1 MSDTTTKLLL
11 PYILAA
17 QAQKHVTHN
26 EALRLLD
33 GLVQMSVPD
42 RDLSMPPGS
51 PVEGD
56 RYIVASAATGAWT
69 GWDDDIA
76 LFGDGIW
83 FRLPKQVGWRAWV
96 EDEGTL
102 VVWDGS
108 QWYDLSGVVG
118 SDGASAYD
126 VWIAEGN
133 TGSEADFLA
142 SLVGADG
149 APGPEGPEGPAGAD
163 GVAGSQGPAGADGAN
178 GADGTS
184 VTILG
189 LLASTGDLPGSGNT
203 PGDGYI
209 IAGDLHVWDGTQWN
223 NVGPIQGP
231 AGITWQGSWVTATD
245 YAISDAVAHLAASYL
260 CIADHTAGAATEPD
274 VGGSWAAHWDLL
286 AANGGTGATGAAG
299 ADGTDGA
306 VGPEGP
312 QGPPGADGADGA
324 SGADGVSGADG
335 IDGADG
341 FSLVWRGASATALTY
356 AANDVVANGGS
367 VYICVAAHTSATSD
381 EPGVGA
387 SWETNWDLFA
397 SGADLSIQGT
407 LGSGPVV
414 LARRAVNAQAGSYT
428 LVIGDEGAAIHM
440 TSASAVTLT
449 VPADSAVAFPIG
461 SEIEVVALGAGV
473 ISISGDTGVSIN
485 GVSAG
490 SADIAAQWQGAV
502 LRKYATDS
510 WLLIGAVGDVT

>member
-42 RDLSMPPGS
+42 RDLTSPPGS
-51 PVEGD
+51 PVDGD
-56 RYIVASAATGAWT
+56 RYIVAIGATGAWS
-69 GWDDDIA
+69 GWDGDIA

-102 VVWDGS
+102 VVWDGA
-108 QWYDLSGVVG
+108 QWYDLSGVIG
-118 SDGASAYD
+118 SDGASAFD

-133 TGSEADFLA
+133 LGTEADFLA

-149 APGPEGPEGPAGAD
+149 AQGPVGPEGSVGAD
-163 GVAGSQGPAGADGAN
+163 GAIGPQGPAGADGAN

-209 IAGDLHVWDGTQWN
+209 IAGDLHVWDGALWN

-231 AGITWQGSWVTATD
+231 AGIGWQGAWVTATD
-245 YAISDAVAHLAASYL
+245 YAISDAVAHLGASYF

-274 VGGSWAAHWDLL
+274 VGGSWAANCDLL
-286 AANGGTGATGAAG
+286 AAKGDPSATGPA
-299 ADGTDGA
+299 
-306 VGPEGP
+306 
-312 QGPPGADGADGA
+312 GADGADGA
-324 SGADGVSGADG
+324 MGLEGPQGPARTDGAEGAPGTDGVNGADGV
-335 IDGADG
+335 DGADG
-341 FSLVWRGASATALTY
+341 LSLVWRGAWATALTY
-356 AANDVVANGGS
+356 ATNDVVANGGS
-367 VYICVAAHTSATSD
+367 VYICVAA
-381 EPGVGA
+381 
-387 SWETNWDLFA
+387 
-397 SGADLSIQGT
+397 
-407 LGSGPVV
+407 
-414 LARRAVNAQAGSYT
+414 
-428 LVIGDEGAAIHM
+428 
-440 TSASAVTLT
+440 
-449 VPADSAVAFPIG
+449 
-461 SEIEVVALGAGV
+461 
-473 ISISGDTGVSIN
+473 
-485 GVSAG
+485 
-490 SADIAAQWQGAV
+490 
-502 LRKYATDS
+502 
-510 WLLIGAVGDVT
+510 

>member
-42 RDLSMPPGS
+42 RDLTVPPGS

-56 RYIVASAATGAWT
+56 RYIVAAGATGAWS
-69 GWDDDIA
+69 GWDHDIA

-83 FRLPKQVGWRAWV
+83 FRLPKQIGWRAWV

-102 VVWDGS
+102 VVWDGA

-133 TGSEADFLA
+133 AGTEEEFLA

-149 APGPEGPEGPAGAD
+149 LPGPEGPPGPAGAD
-163 GVAGSQGPAGADGAN
+163 GLIGPQGPAGVDGAD

-189 LLASTGDLPGSGNT
+189 VLASTGDLPGSGNT

-209 IAGDLHVWDGTQWN
+209 IAGDLHVWDGTEWN

-231 AGITWQGSWVTATD
+231 AGIAWQGAWVTAVD
-245 YAISDAVAHLAASYL
+245 YGISDAVAHLGSSYL
-260 CIADHTAGAATEPD
+260 CIADHTAGATSEPG
-274 VGGSWAAHWDLL
+274 VGGSWAASWNVL
-286 AANGGTGATGAAG
+286 AAKGDTGAPGIDGADGAAGATGPQGNPGVDGTAGADGLDGADGATGAAG
-299 ADGTDGA
+299 ADG
-306 VGPEGP
+306 V
-312 QGPPGADGADGA
+312 DGA
-324 SGADGVSGADG
+324 S
-335 IDGADG
+335 
-341 FSLVWRGASATALTY
+341 FVWKGDWTTSTEYVL
-356 AANDVVANGGS
+356 NDVVAHQGS
-367 VYICVAAHTSATSD
+367 SFIAIEVHTSGAAS
-381 EPGVGA
+381 EPGVGGSWAA
-387 SWETNWDLFA
+387 SWNLVAEK
-397 SGADLSIQGT
+397 ADLSAQGT
-407 LGSGPVV
+407 LGTGSVV
-414 LARRAVNAQAGSYT
+414 LSRRTINAQAGNYT
-428 LVIGDEGAAIHM
+428 LAIGDEGAAIHM
-440 TSASAVTLT
+440 TSAAAVTLT
-449 VPADSAVAFPIG
+449 VPANSTVAFPTG
-461 SEIEVVALGAGV
+461 AEIEIVALGAGTV
-473 ISISGDTGVSIN
+473 TIVAAAGVTLN
-485 GVSAG
+485 GVAAG
-490 SADIAAQWQGAV
+490 AADIAAQWQGAV
-502 LRKYATDS
+502 LRKYGTDT
-510 WLLIGAVGDVT
+510 WLLIGAVGNVT

>member
-42 RDLSMPPGS
+42 RDLTSPPGS
-51 PVEGD
+51 PVDGD
-56 RYIVASAATGAWT
+56 RYIVAIGATGAWS
-69 GWDDDIA
+69 GWDGDIA

-102 VVWDGS
+102 VVWDGA
-108 QWYDLSGVVG
+108 QWYDLSGVIG
-118 SDGASAYD
+118 SDGASAFD

-133 TGSEADFLA
+133 LGTEADFLA

-149 APGPEGPEGPAGAD
+149 AQGPVGPEGSVGAD
-163 GVAGSQGPAGADGAN
+163 GAIGPQGPAGADGAN

-209 IAGDLHVWDGTQWN
+209 IAGDLHVWDGALWN

-231 AGITWQGSWVTATD
+231 AGIGWQGAWVTATD
-245 YAISDAVAHLAASYL
+245 YAISDAVAHLGASYF

-274 VGGSWAAHWDLL
+274 VGGSWAASCDLL
-286 AANGGTGATGAAG
+286 AAEGDTGATGAAG

-306 VGPEGP
+306 TGQEGP
-312 QGPPGADGADGA
+312 QGPPGTDGADGA
-324 SGADGVSGADG
+324 PGTDGVSGADG
-335 IDGADG
+335 VDGLS
-341 FSLVWRGASATALTY
+341 FVWQGAWVTATGYGLNAVIE
-356 AANDVVANGGS
+356 NDGS
-367 VYICVAAHTSATSD
+367 VYICVAAHTSA
-381 EPGVGA
+381 A
-387 SWETNWDLFA
+387 
-397 SGADLSIQGT
+397 
-407 LGSGPVV
+407 
-414 LARRAVNAQAGSYT
+414 
-428 LVIGDEGAAIHM
+428 
-440 TSASAVTLT
+440 
-449 VPADSAVAFPIG
+449 
-461 SEIEVVALGAGV
+461 
-473 ISISGDTGVSIN
+473 
-485 GVSAG
+485 
-490 SADIAAQWQGAV
+490 
-502 LRKYATDS
+502 
-510 WLLIGAVGDVT
+510 